1 MKRKLIVLS
10 LMLSFLPFI
19 SNEILAQDVGY
30 DAYFRYESNPE
41 QRVPYY
47 LEGFGFDG
55 MSPTA
60 GYGFTFD
67 LFDEIFG
74 NGFGFDNFG
83 NGTNNNSLEFGNF
96 EMAADD
102 VPLSGGMLLL
112 LGFVLIWRR
121 RQILEA
127 DFGRGNGFWGR
138 KIRN

>member
-1 MKRKLIVLS
+1 MKRKLIILS

-47 LEGFGFDG
+47 PEGFGFN
-55 MSPTA
+55 
-60 GYGFTFD
+60 

-83 NGTNNNSLEFGNF
+83 NGTNNNSLEFGGF
-96 EMAADD
+96 DMDADD
-102 VPLSGGMLLL
+102 VPL
-112 LGFVLIWRR
+112 
-121 RQILEA
+121 
-127 DFGRGNGFWGR
+127 GNGLLILGCLALMWFFLKTTR
-138 KIRN
+138 PQDYKRLIIRSYVETRQ

>member
-1 MKRKLIVLS
+1 MKRKLIILS

-47 LEGFGFDG
+47 PEGFG
-55 MSPTA
+55 
-60 GYGFTFD
+60 FD

-83 NGTNNNSLEFGNF
+83 NGTNNNSLEFGGF
-96 EMAADD
+96 DMDADE
-102 VPLSGGMLLL
+102 VPL
-112 LGFVLIWRR
+112 
-121 RQILEA
+121 
-127 DFGRGNGFWGR
+127 GNGLLILGCLALMWFFLKTTR
-138 KIRN
+138 PQDYKRLIIRSYVETRQ

>member
-1 MKRKLIVLS
+1 MKRKLIILS

-47 LEGFGFDG
+47 PEGFG
-55 MSPTA
+55 
-60 GYGFTFD
+60 FD

-83 NGTNNNSLEFGNF
+83 NGMNYNSLEFGGF
-96 EMAADD
+96 DMDADD
-102 VPLSGGMLLL
+102 VPL
-112 LGFVLIWRR
+112 
-121 RQILEA
+121 
-127 DFGRGNGFWGR
+127 GNGLLILGCLALMWFFLKTTR
-138 KIRN
+138 PQDYKRLIIRSYVETRQ